1 MTKKVEKKD
10 TAEVILQAAAA
21 RFRSQGIGDT
31 TLREI
36 AAEAGVLLGT
46 VHYWFPTKE
55 SILLALTERAAEI
68 AVQTIEDAI
77 TGETDPA
84 RRLWLAF
91 RAYLNA
97 LVYGDSITTVL
108 LYEYRPRD
116 NEEWAA
122 VSRLRERFDR
132 TWDGLLHQAVG
143 AGCVR
148 GDVNVSIV
156 RLLSLGAINWIPMW
170 YSEQGEMDLDEI
182 LDHFMN
188 LFARGVFVPEGAQPW
203 HGEGH
208 QASPRQS
215 GAAGSKEPGA
225 SNPSVPEQRDSPSR
239 FDSVMSRR
247 RHIQPTLR
255 GRT

>member
-10 TAEVILQAAAA
+10 TAEAILQAAAT
-21 RFRSQGIGDT
+21 RFRTQGIGDT

-36 AAEAGVLLGT
+36 ASEAGVLLGT

-55 SILLALTERAAEI
+55 SILLALTERAAET

-77 TGETDPA
+77 TGESDPA

-148 GDVNVSIV
+148 SDVNISTV

-170 YSEQGEMDLDEI
+170 YSQQGEMSLDEI
-182 LDHFMN
+182 VGHFMD
-188 LFARGVFVPEGAQPW
+188 LFARGVFVPGQAEPW
-203 HGEGH
+203 HDEARAVLPQGPDV
-208 QASPRQS
+208 PRS
-215 GAAGSKEPGA
+215 DDLRKS
-225 SNPSVPEQRDSPSR
+225 
-239 FDSVMSRR
+239 
-247 RHIQPTLR
+247 TL
-255 GRT
+255 

>member
-1 MTKKVEKKD
+1 MTKKAEKKD
-10 TAEVILQAAAA
+10 TAEAILQAAAT
-21 RFRSQGIGDT
+21 RFRTQGIGDT

-36 AAEAGVLLGT
+36 AREAGVLLGT

-55 SILLALTERAAEI
+55 SILLALTERAAET

-91 RAYLNA
+91 RAYLHA

-108 LYEYRPRD
+108 LYEYRARD
-116 NEEWAA
+116 SEEWAA
-122 VSRLRERFDR
+122 ISRLRERFDR

-148 GDVNVSIV
+148 SDVNISIV

-170 YSEQGEMDLDEI
+170 YSEQGEMNLDEI
-182 LDHFMN
+182 LDHFMD
-188 LFARGVFVPEGAQPW
+188 LFARGVFAAGHEAPW
-203 HGEGH
+203 HGAAREALPQ
-208 QASPRQS
+208 QADD
-215 GAAGSKEPGA
+215 AGG
-225 SNPSVPEQRDSPSR
+225 
-239 FDSVMSRR
+239 
-247 RHIQPTLR
+247 ILR
-255 GRT
+255 KSSL